1 MKKIDDIEVTIGNI
15 CYQLGE
21 NIFDIKDDGPAKI
34 DDNQRESLTKNGIK
48 YYATSDKSPSELAAD
63 AVLKTL
69 EECDIAAEDIDAV
82 VYSTCSFWSDPEL
95 PELGKNSQLSSEF
108 SKKIIKN
115 VVFDL
120 GMENAQTYGVFLA
133 ESGNFTSGMRFANNL
148 LYSDDVENI
157 IYVNTDKLTEDESKI
172 VPSEISIMSEA
183 AVSCLV
189 SSTQK
194 GEFRIENIAQKSK
207 PSMSAFEKGDFL
219 RVLMEVAK
227 GVELTCKA
235 ALKGNKPEDYLKL
248 ITNNYSEN
256 TLRMLSYQAGFTNE
270 QLFMDNLSRFA
281 HAFASDNLINLK
293 DYCDLNEVK
302 SGDKFM
308 LLSTGPVTW
317 GAVDVIKQ

>member
-1 MKKIDDIEVTIGNI
+1 MKKVDDIQVTISHI

-21 NIFDIKDDGPAKI
+21 NVHHIEDDGPAKI
-34 DDNQRESLTKNGIK
+34 DESQRETLEKNGIQH
-48 YYATSDKSPSELAAD
+48 YVTSEKSPSELAAG
-63 AVLKTL
+63 AVAKTL
-69 EECDIAAEDIDAV
+69 AQCDLSPSDIDAV
-82 VYSTCSFWSDPEL
+82 VYSTCSFWSDDDVIEQ
-95 PELGKNSQLSSEF
+95 GKNSQISSEF

-115 VVFDL
+115 VVNDFE
-120 GMENAQTYGVFLA
+120 MENAQSYGIFLA

-157 IYVNTDKLTEDESKI
+157 IYVNTDKLTDDESKI

-194 GEFRIENIAQKSK
+194 GEFKVENIAQKSK
-207 PSMSAFEKGDFL
+207 PSMSTFGKEEFL
-219 RVLMEVAK
+219 KVLMEVAK
-227 GVELTCKA
+227 GVDLTCKA
-235 ALKGNKPEDYLKL
+235 ALKDNKPEDYLKL

-256 TLRMLSYQAGFTNE
+256 TLRMLSYQAGFTKE
-270 QLFMDNLSRFA
+270 QLFMDNLPRFA

-293 DYCDLNEVK
+293 DYCGTNDVQV
-302 SGDKFM
+302 GDKFL

-317 GAVDVIKQ
+317 GAIDISKL